1 MDPARRS
8 TEEPSDPDTNGCAM
22 LLKDKKGLIFGVAN
36 GHSIAWA
43 IAQEAANQGATL
55 GFTYLND
62 AMERRVRPLAESV
75 NSPIILPCDA
85 CNDDELDN
93 VFKAVD
99 EQWDGQL
106 DFVVHSIAFAQRDD
120 LKGKFVDTSRD
131 GFRTAL
137 EVSAFSLVAMA
148 QRAASRMT
156 DGGSIITMTYHGS
169 QQVVPNYNVM
179 GVAKAA
185 LEASV
190 RYLATDLGDA
200 SIRVNAVS
208 AGPVKT
214 LSAKGISGFGSMLK
228 NSAEIAPLKRNVE
241 IAEVAKTAVFL
252 LSDYSSGVTGEVLYV
267 DAGLNTR
274 ACV

>member
-1 MDPARRS
+1 
-8 TEEPSDPDTNGCAM
+8 M

-36 GHSIAWA
+36 THSIAWA

-55 GFTYLND
+55 GFTYLNE
-62 AMERRVRPLAESV
+62 ALERRVRPLAESV
-75 NSPIILPCDA
+75 NSPMILPCDVGKDA
-85 CNDDELDN
+85 DIDA

-99 EQWDGQL
+99 EQWDGKL
-106 DFVVHSIAFAQRDD
+106 DFVVHSIAFAQRED
-120 LKGKFVDTSRD
+120 LSGKFLDTSRA
-131 GFRTAL
+131 GFNLAL
-137 EVSAFSLVAMA
+137 EVSAYSLVAVA

-156 DGGSIITMTYHGS
+156 EGGSIITLTYHGS

-190 RYLATDLGDA
+190 RYLASDMGE
-200 SIRVNAVS
+200 SSVRVNAVS

-214 LSAKGISGFGSMLK
+214 LSAKGIRGFGDMLK
-228 NSAEIAPLKRNVE
+228 HSADIAPLKRNVE
-241 IAEVAKTAVFL
+241 VGEVANTAVFL
-252 LSDYSSGVTGEVLYV
+252 LSDYSSGVTGEVIYV
-267 DAGLNTR
+267 DGGLNTR